1 MALLYFPH
9 PGRAKDGGLRLGEM
23 ERDCL
28 LSYGSS
34 ALMMERLMISSD
46 LYSVY
51 VCELCGFIKYD
62 QECKVCDTKRVYKI
76 ALPYA
81 CKLLFQELMAMNIKP
96 KLKLA
101 DVKEDYM

>member
-1 MALLYFPH
+1 
-9 PGRAKDGGLRLGEM
+9 M

-34 ALMMERLMISSD
+34 SLLMERLMISSD
-46 LYSVY
+46 IYTVF

-62 QECKVCDTKRVYKI
+62 AECRSCETKKVYKV

-81 CKLLFQELMAMNIKP
+81 CKLLFQELIAMSIKP

-101 DVKEDYM
+101 DIREDYM

>member
-1 MALLYFPH
+1 
-9 PGRAKDGGLRLGEM
+9 M

-51 VCELCGFIKYD
+51 VCENCGFIKF
-62 QECKVCDTKRVYKI
+62 QAECKVCKTNKVYKVV
-76 ALPYA
+76 LPYA
-81 CKLLFQELMAMNIKP
+81 CKLLFQELMAMNIRP

-101 DVKEDYM
+101 DIREDYI

>member
-1 MALLYFPH
+1 
-9 PGRAKDGGLRLGEM
+9 M

-51 VCELCGFIKYD
+51 VCEKCGFIKFSA
-62 QECKVCDTKRVYKI
+62 ECKVCNTTKVFKVV
-76 ALPYA
+76 LPYA
-81 CKLLFQELMAMNIKP
+81 CKLLF
-96 KLKLA
+96 
-101 DVKEDYM
+101 